1 MPIGSRV
8 SGWVAANGRAIINA
22 DASLD
27 LLRETG
33 TTRLSRCL
41 SVPVM
46 QGINVL
52 GVASLDLDDPR
63 GFSEHDLLLVES
75 GVLSLD
81 IRPLVTLAEALL
93 IPPSTFSSAQPTV
106 H

>member
-1 MPIGSRV
+1 MPIGARI

-27 LLRETG
+27 LLREIG

-41 SVPVM
+41 SVPVV

-52 GVASLDLDDPR
+52 GVASLYLDDPR
-63 GFSEHDLLLVES
+63 GFSEHDLLLVEA

-81 IRPLVTLAEALL
+81 VRPLVTLAESLL
-93 IPPSTFSSAQPTV
+93 TPPNTPSSLRPTV